1 MLEELTRLA
10 RDRAPAR
17 REALLAAVIDLYR
30 AAGARAELAL
40 GEVFSDIV
48 VYLVACL
55 PDTAKPRA
63 GALLADLETAP
74 HALVLRLAAA
84 GGPLAAPLLQSSPV
98 LSDDDLVALVA
109 RLDEPGLAAVAAR
122 AGLSER
128 VTDALVAEGGPA
140 LCRAVAANRS
150 ARLSRTCLARIVA
163 ACGEGAAELRGAA
176 DVIPFTPPP
185 RRKRASRR
193 PGFGKPR
200 VIAFPKRADHG
211 AEPVAAPPPVAE
223 AIAAIASH
231 DRMLEVAMLLAAHA
245 GLPPDLVSRLIAR
258 PDPTLLAV
266 LCRAAGVPDSTFSVI
281 ARIRGRRFG
290 HPLAQTL
297 AVEAAYAE
305 LSEAEARQ
313 RLGSVKAMQ
322 KKA

>member
-17 REALLAAVIDLYR
+17 REALLAAVVELYR
-30 AAGARAELAL
+30 AAGARAEVAL
-40 GEVFSDIV
+40 GEVFGDIV
-48 VYLVACL
+48 VHLVRTL
-55 PDTAKPRA
+55 PDAAKPRA
-63 GALLADLETAP
+63 GAMLADLATAP
-74 HALVLRLAAA
+74 HALVLRLAATD
-84 GGPLAAPLLQSSPV
+84 GPIAVALLQSSPV
-98 LSDDDLVALVA
+98 LSDDDLVDLVGH
-109 RLDEPGLAAVAAR
+109 LDEPGLAAVAAR
-122 AGLSER
+122 AGLSES
-128 VTDALVAEGGPA
+128 VTDALVAKGGPA

-150 ARLSRTCLARIVA
+150 ARLSRSCLARIVA

-176 DVIPFTPPP
+176 EILAFAPLPS
-185 RRKRASRR
+185 RKRASRR
-193 PGFGKPR
+193 REIGAPR
-200 VIAFPKRADHG
+200 VIAFPRRADRG
-211 AEPVAAPPPVAE
+211 EEAATPPPPVAE

>member
-1 MLEELTRLA
+1 MLEELTLLA

-17 REALLAAVIDLYR
+17 REALLAAVVELYR
-30 AAGARAELAL
+30 AAGARAEVAL
-40 GEVFSDIV
+40 GEVFGDIV
-48 VYLVACL
+48 VHLVRTL
-55 PDTAKPRA
+55 PDSAKPRA
-63 GALLADLETAP
+63 GAMLADLATAP
-74 HALVLRLAAA
+74 HALVLALAAA
-84 GGPLAAPLLQSSPV
+84 QGPIATALLQASPV
-98 LSDDDLVALVA
+98 LSDDDLVGLVA
-109 RLDEPGLAAVAAR
+109 RLDDGGLAAVAAR

-128 VTDALVAEGGPA
+128 VTDALVAKGGPA

-150 ARLSRTCLARIVA
+150 ARLSRDCLARIVA
-163 ACGEGAAELRGAA
+163 ACGQGAAELRGAA
-176 DVIPFTPPP
+176 EIIAFAAPP

-193 PGFGKPR
+193 AENAVTR
-200 VIAFPKRADHG
+200 VIAFPRRADRT
-211 AEPVAAPPPVAE
+211 AEPAAAPPPVAE

>member
-63 GALLADLETAP
+63 GALLADLSTAP
-74 HALVLRLAAA
+74 HALVLRLAGA
-84 GGPLAAPLLQSSPV
+84 GGPLAGPLLQSSTV
-98 LSDDDLVALVA
+98 LSDDDLVDLVA
-109 RLDEPGLAAVAAR
+109 RLDEGGLAAVAAR

-128 VTDALVAEGGPA
+128 VTDALVAKGGPA

-150 ARLSRTCLARIVA
+150 ARLSRKCLARIVA

-176 DVIPFTPPP
+176 DVIAFAPTP

-193 PGFGKPR
+193 DAGGTPR
-200 VIAFPKRADHG
+200 VIAFPQRADRST
-211 AEPVAAPPPVAE
+211 EPAAAPPPVAE
-223 AIAAIASH
+223 AIAAIAS
-231 DRMLEVAMLLAAHA
+231 
-245 GLPPDLVSRLIAR
+245 
-258 PDPTLLAV
+258 
-266 LCRAAGVPDSTFSVI
+266 
-281 ARIRGRRFG
+281 
-290 HPLAQTL
+290 
-297 AVEAAYAE
+297 
-305 LSEAEARQ
+305 
-313 RLGSVKAMQ
+313 LGNTPK
-322 KKA
+322 